1 MCGIFGVV
9 FRDKTRHVNAEWL
22 KNLTSTMRHRGPDG
36 DGIFIEKNVGLGHR
50 RLSILDLNSGQQP
63 MFNEDGN
70 MVIVYN
76 GEVYNFPELKI
87 RLESLGHTFRTNCD
101 TEVIIHAFEEWG
113 ERCVDELRGMFAFAI
128 YDSVKKEAFLA
139 RDRVGIKPLYYYF
152 DDQVFLF
159 ASEIKAI
166 LKSGLYNAEV
176 NRSAIDFYIG
186 LGYVPA
192 PNTLFKGIK
201 KVRSGHTMTLNSDAR
216 IKERR
221 YWDMQFRNEAK
232 KLSLSEYRYEL
243 KETLIDCV
251 RSHLIS
257 DVPVGVFLS
266 GGLDSSTVVAIMSS
280 VLKVPVKTFSVG
292 YEGSGDASELRYAK
306 KVARYFNTDHHEYIL
321 NADPFFDSLDTFI
334 QFTEEPIVESA
345 AVALYQLSR
354 LAKKE
359 ATVLLSGEG
368 ADELLAG
375 YPIYA
380 KMQRIERYHNFLKKT
395 YLHNFLP
402 ENNLMI
408 PEKIRK
414 YLQWVKYPF
423 NKRYRT
429 VSCDVTHSMRDDL
442 YTKSFNESIDSCYDD
457 LFEEKYKEL
466 SDKSILQKML
476 YVDIKYWL
484 PDDLLLKADKSTMAA
499 SIELRVP
506 FLDHKLLEYSG
517 NLPDEHKNNNNEGK
531 FILKKIM
538 EDLLPNEIV
547 YRKKL
552 GFPVPIAQWFAN
564 DLHGKVAEIL
574 LDKETSRRGY
584 FNKGYIHKILKMH
597 KTGRFDYSRRLLS
610 LLIFELWHRK
620 YIDTI

>member
-9 FRDKTRHVNAEWL
+9 FSDKTRHVNAEWL
-22 KNLTSTMRHRGPDG
+22 KELTLTMKHRGPDG
-36 DGIFIEKNVGLGHR
+36 EGSFIEENVGLGHR

-70 MVIVYN
+70 LVIVYN
-76 GEVYNFPELKI
+76 GEVYNFPELKV
-87 RLESLGHTFRTNCD
+87 RLRSLGHTFRTNCD

-128 YDSVKKEAFLA
+128 YNRVKKEVFLA
-139 RDRVGIKPLYYYF
+139 RDRVGIKPLYYYS
-152 DDQVFLF
+152 DDQVFIF
-159 ASEIKAI
+159 ASEVKAI
-166 LKSGLYNAEV
+166 LNSGLCNAEV
-176 NRSAIDFYIG
+176 NSGAIDFYIG

-192 PNTLFKGIK
+192 PNTMFKGIK
-201 KVRSGHTMTLNSDAR
+201 KVSPGHTMTLTSDGCIR
-216 IKERR
+216 DRR
-221 YWDMQFRNEAK
+221 YWDMQFRNKSK
-232 KLSLSEYRYEL
+232 KQSLSEYSYEL
-243 KETLIDCV
+243 KETLIDSV
-251 RSHLIS
+251 RYHLIS

-266 GGLDSSTVVAIMSS
+266 GGLDSSAVVAIMSN

-292 YEGSGDASELRYAK
+292 YKGSGDTSELRYAK

-321 NADPFFDSLDTFI
+321 DADPFFDSLDTFI

-354 LAKKE
+354 LAKHE
-359 ATVLLSGEG
+359 ATVILSGEG
-368 ADELLAG
+368 ADEMFAG

-380 KMQRIERYHNFLKKT
+380 KMQRIERYHNFLIKT
-395 YLHNFLP
+395 YLHNLLP
-402 ENNLMI
+402 ANNLMI

-414 YLQWVKYPF
+414 YLQWIKYPF
-423 NKRYRT
+423 DKRYRT

-442 YTKSFNESIDSCYDD
+442 YTESFKESIDGYYDD
-457 LFEEKYKEL
+457 LFEENYKGL

-484 PDDLLLKADKSTMAA
+484 PDDLSLKADKSTMAA

-506 FLDHKLLEYSG
+506 FLDHKLFEYSG
-517 NLPDEHKNNNNEGK
+517 SLPDEHKNNNGEGK

-538 EDLLPNEIV
+538 EDLLPKDII
-547 YRKKL
+547 YRKKM
-552 GFPVPIAQWFAN
+552 GFPVPIAKWFAN
-564 DLHGKVAEIL
+564 ELHGKVAEIL
-574 LDKETSRRGY
+574 LDDETSRRGY
-584 FNKGYIHKILKMH
+584 FNKKYIEKIMKIHKR
-597 KTGRFDYSRRLLS
+597 GRFDYSRRILS

-620 YIDTI
+620 YINTK